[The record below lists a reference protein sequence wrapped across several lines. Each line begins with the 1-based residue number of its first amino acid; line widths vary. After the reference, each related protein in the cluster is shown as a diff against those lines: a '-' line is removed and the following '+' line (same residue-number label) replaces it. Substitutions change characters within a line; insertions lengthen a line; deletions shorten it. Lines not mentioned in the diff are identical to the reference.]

1 METTRIILADDQVLF
16 VESLKVVIET
26 RAPDIRVVGIAHDGD
41 EVFELVKSETPNLV
55 LMDVRMPGTDGVAA
69 TRLLQ
74 EHYPGIRVLML
85 TTYDDDDYV
94 FSAMQYGAS
103 GYLLKDTPP
112 DELVDSIRA
121 ARTGQVLMSPKV
133 ATKMASIAYQG
144 ESAST
149 TAGDD
154 DPARGFRDRY
164 RSLSA
169 REREIFL
176 LMAKGYQNR
185 EIAGMLSIA
194 DQTVKNHVSD
204 IYFKVSIHNRGHL
217 MRLARKFGLIE

>member
-1 METTRIILADDQVLF
+1 METTRILLADDQVLF

-26 RAPDIRVVGIAHDGD
+26 RAPDMCVVGIAHDGD
-41 EVFELVKSETPNLV
+41 EVLELVESEKPNLV

-74 EHYPGIRVLML
+74 EHFPEVQVLML

-94 FSAMQYGAS
+94 FSAMQYGAN

-121 ARTGQVLMSPKV
+121 ARSGQVLMSPKV
-133 ATKMASIAYQG
+133 ATKMASMAYQG
-144 ESAST
+144 EHDSV
-149 TAGDD
+149 AGDD
-154 DPARGFRDRY
+154 DEPTRGFRDRY
-164 RSLSA
+164 RSLSV
-169 REREIFL
+169 REREVFR
-176 LMAKGYQNR
+176 LMANGYQNR
-185 EIAGMLSIA
+185 EIAQMLSIA

-217 MRLARKFGLIE
+217 MRLARKLGLID